1 MEDHMRNMEKMV
13 ESVAPRGR
21 FWDPEFFV
29 STRAARDVQVCANP
43 SGFVVLPGT
52 VNPVYYSSV
61 MSCCSLADPGGA
73 PPPPSIQ
80 ILWFLHTNFPQSRH
94 DGPWRPF
101 REILDPPL
109 LLLFI
114 WHLFGSKEIQR
125 TVFVWHNNTLWDM
138 IVFMFRMETWSLHQ
152 TNLSFWTRISREIW
166 ERNASHLRSNGHW
179 GFF

>member
-1 MEDHMRNMEKMV
+1 MRNMEKMV

-73 PPPPSIQ
+73 PPQASRFFGFYIPIFRKVATTDLGAPFEKSWIRHCCYCSSDTFSVVKRFRGQ
-80 ILWFLHTNFPQSRH
+80 CLYGIIILC
-94 DGPWRPF
+94 
-101 REILDPPL
+101 
-109 LLLFI
+109 
-114 WHLFGSKEIQR
+114 
-125 TVFVWHNNTLWDM
+125 
-138 IVFMFRMETWSLHQ
+138 ET
-152 TNLSFWTRISREIW
+152 
-166 ERNASHLRSNGHW
+166 
-179 GFF
+179 